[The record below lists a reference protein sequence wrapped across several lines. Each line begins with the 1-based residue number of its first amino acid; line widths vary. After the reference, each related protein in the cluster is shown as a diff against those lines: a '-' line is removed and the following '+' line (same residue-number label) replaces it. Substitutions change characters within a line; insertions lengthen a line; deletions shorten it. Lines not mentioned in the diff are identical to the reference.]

1 MTDFS
6 NQNITSKNSY
16 KVTSTMDP
24 MTYQSFQS
32 VSLTIVCR

>member
-1 MTDFS
+1 MVRDMA
-6 NQNITSKNSY
+6 
-16 KVTSTMDP
+16 TSTMDP